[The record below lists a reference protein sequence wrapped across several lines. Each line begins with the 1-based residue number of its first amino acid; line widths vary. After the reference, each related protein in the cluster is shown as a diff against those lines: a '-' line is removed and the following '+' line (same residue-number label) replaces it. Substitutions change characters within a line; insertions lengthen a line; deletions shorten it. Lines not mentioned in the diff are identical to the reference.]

1 MLDESDELKGKE
13 KEIME
18 QAMSFLV
25 DEILFV
31 TQESKTKVRRDIED
45 CLGKMY
51 KKKVDKDA
59 KKP

>member
-1 MLDESDELKGKE
+1 
-13 KEIME
+13 ME

-45 CLGKMY
+45 CLSKMY